1 MTVFARSDSLV
12 LSIPSSSTS
21 SSLYTEHFAFSQ
33 MPRSREPEIFTF
45 EESPAAI
52 PQPHRSASLR
62 QRRKITR
69 VMYPSKVRK
78 YLPPAEKSPVK
89 RWLIIL
95 CLVVC
100 VQIYAEEGY
109 TTESPAAD
117 SAAPDTTSPAP
128 GEVELSFAEYHV
140 LPFRSAELHARH
152 MKDAGESSAEQKA
165 ERPPLNVINKTCPG
179 PGTSSGEPGAGAAV
193 YEQQSSGSCYV
204 MALLYPV
211 YHRLGSEQ

>member
-117 SAAPDTTSPAP
+117 SAAPDTTTHDD
-128 GEVELSFAEYHV
+128 VRVLSLDCCTDVFVCLFVCLFYLFIYCIYFV
-140 LPFRSAELHARH
+140 SF
-152 MKDAGESSAEQKA
+152 
-165 ERPPLNVINKTCPG
+165 I
-179 PGTSSGEPGAGAAV
+179 
-193 YEQQSSGSCYV
+193 Y
-204 MALLYPV
+204 
-211 YHRLGSEQ
+211 